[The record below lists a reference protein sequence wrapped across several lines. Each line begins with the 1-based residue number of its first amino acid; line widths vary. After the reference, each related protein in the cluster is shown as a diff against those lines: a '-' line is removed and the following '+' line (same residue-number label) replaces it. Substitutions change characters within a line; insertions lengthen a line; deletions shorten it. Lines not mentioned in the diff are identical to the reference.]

1 MQLKKI
7 IHAAVFTTCILAVFC
22 TGCTNIVNSN
32 ETTNVLSS
40 SDESVAVIKPTEE
53 TDVATKTTASMA
65 ESKSLQTD
73 IPENNAEYSTSA
85 TTDLSNEIVG
95 NTGLTVSQWLE
106 KANVMYQTAIT
117 TYNTY
122 LCSSD
127 GFQYQTDE
135 NSIDGWMLV
144 TSCST
149 VEEATQPYFDIFAVS
164 QHNSDLDGQ
173 FQMIDG
179 NLYRLCGDR
188 GMDITYISSE
198 ITTLTESTED
208 SLVFQA
214 VSTYCEPDKEEQNN
228 AYTQRSDIFTI
239 VLENGQ
245 WKVGQF
251 TMPY

>member
-1 MQLKKI
+1 MKSWKKKCPDFEIIEWNEDNFNVNINQFCKEAYREKKWAFVSDYARIWILYNYGGVYLDTDIELLKNIEPLLINK
-7 IHAAVFTTCILAVFC
+7 AFTGFEGQDFLQ
-22 TGCTNIVNSN
+22 TGIMGCEKNDPIMRLLL
-32 ETTNVLSS
+32 EKY
-40 SDESVAVIKPTEE
+40 EIKSFYTEE
-53 TDVATKTTASMA
+53 GKINMTPNVV
-65 ESKSLQTD
+65 EFTD
-73 IPENNAEYSTSA
+73 IFRQR
-85 TTDLSNEIVG
+85 
-95 NTGLTVSQWLE
+95 GLIL
-106 KANVMYQTAIT
+106 N
-117 TYNTY
+117 
-122 LCSSD
+122 D
-127 GFQYQTDE
+127 
-135 NSIDGWMLV
+135 
-144 TSCST
+144 
-149 VEEATQPYFDIFAVS
+149 
-164 QHNSDLDGQ
+164 Q

-214 VSTYCEPDKEEQNN
+214 VSTYCEPDKEEQSN